1 MNRTAIYIFLFSLC
15 LGACTFSTTRLND
28 KKDQDQTRQV
38 AESFYKALKTKT
50 YAKTYPFLADTFL
63 KVTDTSKLNRFY
75 KTYEDRMGT
84 IDAVEFLKCETKAV
98 NSNNSTLTA
107 VIFYTV
113 KRSLQTS
120 YERLLLQS
128 VNGEP
133 LKIVRYDI
141 AEKPMVASQGQAK
154 KITPLN

>member
-1 MNRTAIYIFLFSLC
+1 MNRTAIYIFLFSIC
-15 LGACTFSTTRLND
+15 LAACTFSSTRLNE
-28 KKDQDQTRQV
+28 KKDQDQAKQI

-63 KVTDTSKLNRFY
+63 KVIDTSKLNRFY
-75 KTYEDRMGT
+75 KAYEDKMGT
-84 IDAVEFLKCETKAV
+84 IDTVEFLKCETKAV
-98 NSNNSTLTA
+98 NSTNSTLTA
-107 VIFYTV
+107 AIFYTV

-120 YERLLLQS
+120 YEGLLLQS
-128 VNGEP
+128 VNGQP

-141 AEKPMVASQGQAK
+141 AEKPMVAGQAK